1 MISINGL
8 TIGFIEG
15 LMVNFNFNLN
25 KKLVLEEILGLSKG

>member
-8 TIGFIEG
+8 TIVFIEC

>member
-1 MISINGL
+1 MISIYGL

-15 LMVNFNFNLN
+15 LMVNFNLN